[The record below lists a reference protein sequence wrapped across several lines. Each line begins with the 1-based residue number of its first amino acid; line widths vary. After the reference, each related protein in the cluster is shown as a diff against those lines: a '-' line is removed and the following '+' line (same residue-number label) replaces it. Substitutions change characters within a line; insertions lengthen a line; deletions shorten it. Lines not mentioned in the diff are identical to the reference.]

1 MKNPEEEDPPPP
13 YSPPPL
19 SNPLP
24 SPELIWID
32 ADEPHP
38 FVSVSNL
45 SRNVPKRPKRL
56 KPDNILMATFTNVP
70 KRLNPDNVLLATF
83 PIDDDDGGFKFKE
96 INVFPRKLTKLGLED
111 KIRQLMEDAEKIY
124 KRTGMPKCSYM
135 ITHFCI
141 PFSYLCARRRQSRL
155 QDLVKAFN
163 DETFDKGIIYL
174 ELGCQ
179 ELTVWMN
186 LPKRKDYCAKR
197 H

>member
-70 KRLNPDNVLLATF
+70 K
-83 PIDDDDGGFKFKE
+83 
-96 INVFPRKLTKLGLED
+96 
-111 KIRQLMEDAEKIY
+111 
-124 KRTGMPKCSYM
+124 S
-135 ITHFCI
+135 
-141 PFSYLCARRRQSRL
+141 
-155 QDLVKAFN
+155 
-163 DETFDKGIIYL
+163 
-174 ELGCQ
+174 
-179 ELTVWMN
+179 
-186 LPKRKDYCAKR
+186 
-197 H
+197 